1 MKVLVDCR
9 GIRVGRSRGIENF
22 AYSIIESVAGFMEEV
37 VVDICRPD
45 LGFYKDYFREYKN
58 ISFISDPVQG
68 FFLALDESFM
78 PVKIIVRGI
87 GKFLRQLGYNP
98 FVRRLGWAKK
108 QKADVVYYP
117 CHQEPQHKH
126 IPMVTTI
133 HAILPE
139 YDENDMAVVLGQMQ
153 SAAAVITSWPYPFKD
168 LLQRYPFAKDHLF
181 LVPFTAKQN
190 VEALDG
196 YDISRLGVNGQ
207 FYLYAAVITPRKN
220 HINLIKAYRCL
231 KRKGLEPPVIICS
244 GGGDPALTKELTRTA
259 NSLGVGKKFTFLG
272 YVPKEAMTALYR
284 ECKAAISASLWEA
297 GVAAIQEGGMCGK
310 PILCADIKPAR
321 EHAKLFNMNV
331 CFFDPYN
338 PEDIAEKIIEFERN
352 INHYKESSAKAS
364 SLIRLINKKYMGK
377 CYSDVF
383 GYAAGQAPKPPW
395 APFLDPKNQGYC
407 SAAGEVGQV
416 GMLAV

>member
-9 GIRVGRSRGIENF
+9 GIRTGRSRGIENF
-22 AYSIIESVAGFMEEV
+22 AYSIVESIAGFVEEV
-37 VVDICRPD
+37 VVDVCRPD

-68 FFLALDESFM
+68 FFLALDESLV
-78 PVKIIVRGI
+78 PVKFIVRGI
-87 GKFLRQLGYNP
+87 GKVLRQLGYNP

-126 IPMVTTI
+126 IPMVTTV

-168 LLQRYPFAKDHLF
+168 LSQRYPFAKDRLF
-181 LVPFTAKQN
+181 LIPFTAKQN
-190 VEALDG
+190 VEALG
-196 YDISRLGVNGQ
+196 EYDISQLGVDGE
-207 FYLYAAVITPRKN
+207 FYFYPAAITPRKN
-220 HINLIKAYRCL
+220 HINLIKAYGCL
-231 KRKGLEPPVIICS
+231 RKKGIEPPVVICS
-244 GGGDPALTKELTRTA
+244 GGGDPALTRELIRTA

-272 YVPKEAMTALYR
+272 YVSKEAMTALYR
-284 ECKAAISASLWEA
+284 KCRAAISASLWEA
-297 GVAAIQEGGMCGK
+297 GMAAIQEGGMCGK
-310 PILCADIKPAR
+310 PILCADIEPAR
-321 EHAKLFNMNV
+321 EHAKLFNMDV
-331 CFFDPYN
+331 CFFDPN
-338 PEDIAEKIIEFERN
+338 SPEDIAEKLIEFERN
-352 INHYKESSAKAS
+352 INHYRESSAKAS
-364 SLIRLINKKYMGK
+364 SVIRLISKKYMGR

-383 GYAAGQAPKPPW
+383 SYAAGQAPKPQW

-407 SAAGEVGQV
+407 SPLKKWVKYGV
-416 GMLAV
+416 LAI